1 MDEIA
6 YRGVAF
12 TGFFIISFIAWVTGN
27 KGQINKK
34 TIAGSIL
41 LAWSIGGMTF
51 WFPWTRKVLEWTN
64 NVLMSVLQAS
74 QKGSIFLLGL

>member
-34 TIAGSIL
+34 TIAGSI
-41 LAWSIGGMTF
+41 F
-51 WFPWTRKVLEWTN
+51 W
-64 NVLMSVLQAS
+64 
-74 QKGSIFLLGL
+74 LGLLVE